1 MSVFKFHRNLVV
13 AVIDVIN
20 SCMLEGAYADK
31 VIERTLKSN
40 KTWGARDR
48 SFIAESS
55 YDIIR
60 NFRLLHYCVAESNKM
75 QDLVT
80 AYFILKHIQLP
91 DWDLFQGIQSN
102 TVKLNFE
109 KAKKHFAI
117 LHSYPDDLLDL
128 VKSELPDSYE
138 AELIALNQKADLILR
153 TNTLVTTKDTLI
165 SLLASREIIGTTIKG
180 HEDAILIKDKFNVF
194 RDPLFS
200 QGYFEIQD
208 ASSQKVA
215 TFLDLAPGMQVIDA
229 CAGAGGK
236 SLHIASLMKNKGKVL
251 CLDTESW
258 KLEELRKRAKR
269 NRVDIIETR
278 PILNNKTIKR
288 LFQRCD
294 RLLLDVPCS
303 GLGVLRRNP
312 DAKWKV
318 DRAYIEKV
326 KLLQK
331 QILMQYSEML
341 KPGGK
346 LVYATCSILPS
357 ENSKQIAYFCTE
369 QAHFQLEEESFI
381 SPAESGFDGFYMARL
396 LKS

>member
-1 MSVFKFHRNLVV
+1 
-13 AVIDVIN
+13 
-20 SCMLEGAYADK
+20 
-31 VIERTLKSN
+31 
-40 KTWGARDR
+40 
-48 SFIAESS
+48 
-55 YDIIR
+55 
-60 NFRLLHYCVAESNKM
+60 
-75 QDLVT
+75 
-80 AYFILKHIQLP
+80 
-91 DWDLFQGIQSN
+91 
-102 TVKLNFE
+102 
-109 KAKKHFAI
+109 
-117 LHSYPDDLLDL
+117 
-128 VKSELPDSYE
+128 
-138 AELIALNQKADLILR
+138 
-153 TNTLVTTKDTLI
+153 
-165 SLLASREIIGTTIKG
+165 
-180 HEDAILIKDKFNVF
+180 
-194 RDPLFS
+194 
-200 QGYFEIQD
+200 
-208 ASSQKVA
+208 
-215 TFLDLAPGMQVIDA
+215 
-229 CAGAGGK
+229 
-236 SLHIASLMKNKGKVL
+236 MKNKGKVL